1 MSVSIIIALMGAG
14 VLGIALGY
22 YLRYIHALTQKESIE
37 ISIKERVVEAEGKA
51 IKIVEKAEAK
61 VELLEKEKKQEFK
74 EVEEKLKEV
83 EEKLSKTEERLIR
96 KEEMLDKRQIDA
108 DSQIESVRDKIEQ
121 IKDIKVRLDER
132 EQSIESKI
140 AEVAALTKEEA
151 YQRIV
156 EKVEKEREADVLAR
170 IQKMQIRGEEQYD
183 EQARNIITAA
193 IHRIGNTLRV
203 DIMSSTIELPN
214 DEIKGKIIGKEG
226 RNVRAFERATGV
238 DVLIDDV
245 PGHITLS
252 SFDPVRR
259 EIARVALESLLS
271 DGRIQPAKIEEVVEK
286 ARTEVGTIVR
296 KMGEKAVYEAGV
308 PNLHPDLVKLVGRL
322 HFRTSYGQN
331 VLWHSVEMSHIAA
344 IIAEE
349 VGADVA
355 VARAGALLHDIGK
368 TVSQEVQGTHVE
380 IGIRILEKYGVDQKV
395 ILAMRAHHE
404 EYPYETP
411 ESIIVQVA
419 DAISGGRPGARRD
432 SIENYIKRLTEL
444 EKIATSMPG
453 VEKAFAIQAGREVR
467 VIVNPSKISDL
478 EAINLARSIAT
489 DIEEKLRYPGE
500 IKVNV
505 IRELRAIEYAK

>member
-1 MSVSIIIALMGAG
+1 MSLSIILALLGAG

-22 YLRYIHALTQKESIE
+22 YLRYIHALGQKASIE
-37 ISIKERVVEAEGKA
+37 VSIKERVVEAEEKA
-51 IKIVEKAEAK
+51 LKIIEKAEAK
-61 VELLEKEKKQEFK
+61 AESLEKEKKQEHK
-74 EVEEKLKEV
+74 ELEEKLG
-83 EEKLSKTEERLIR
+83 KTEERLIR
-96 KEEMLDKRQIDA
+96 KEEMLDKRQIDT
-108 DSQIESVRDKIEQ
+108 DSQIESVREKIEQ
-121 IKDIKVRLDER
+121 IKEIKARLDGR
-132 EQSIESKI
+132 EGEINAKI
-140 AEVAALTKEEA
+140 QEVAGLTKDEA
-151 YQRIV
+151 YERLVAQ
-156 EKVEKEREADVLAR
+156 VEKEREADILGR
-170 IQKMQIRGEEQYD
+170 IQKLQIRGEDQFD
-183 EQARNIITAA
+183 EQARNILTSA
-193 IHRIGNTLRV
+193 IHRIGNSLRV
-203 DIMSSTIELPN
+203 DIMSSTVELPS
-214 DEIKGKIIGKEG
+214 DEMKGKIIGKEG

-238 DVLIDDV
+238 DVLIDDT

-286 ARTEVGTIVR
+286 ARVEVGTIVR
-296 KMGEKAVYEAGV
+296 KMGEKAAYESGV
-308 PNLHPDLVKLVGRL
+308 TNLHPDLVKILGRL

-331 VLWHSVEMSHIAA
+331 VLWHSVEMAHISA

-349 VGADVA
+349 IGADVS

-380 IGIRILEKYGVDQKV
+380 IGIRILQKYNVDEKV
-395 ILAMRAHHE
+395 IVAMRAHHE
-404 EYPYETP
+404 EYPYDTP

-432 SIENYIKRLTEL
+432 SIENYVKRLKEL
-444 EKIATSMPG
+444 EEIAMSMPG

-467 VIVNPSKISDL
+467 VIVNPEKITDL
-478 EAINLARSIAT
+478 EAVNLARSIAT

-505 IRELRAIEYAK
+505 IRESRAIEYAR

>member
-1 MSVSIIIALMGAG
+1 MSLQIILALVGAG
-14 VLGIALGY
+14 VLGVALGY
-22 YLRYIHALTQKESIE
+22 YLRYIHAISKKESLE
-37 ISIKERVVEAEGKA
+37 LSIKERVLEAEEKA
-51 IKIVEKAEAK
+51 IKIVEKAEEK
-61 VELLEKEKKQEFK
+61 VETLEKEKKRE
-74 EVEEKLKEV
+74 LKEH
-83 EEKLSKTEERLIR
+83 EDKLEKTEERLIK
-96 KEEMLDKRQIDA
+96 KEELLDGRQIDI
-108 DSQIESVRDKIEQ
+108 DSEAEALRTKVEEV
-121 IKDIKVRLDER
+121 KDIKARLDER
-132 EQSIESKI
+132 TDELDVKLEEI
-140 AEVAALTKEEA
+140 AGLTKEEA
-151 YQRIV
+151 L
-156 EKVEKEREADVLAR
+156 ERVTKRMEETFQEDVQSR
-170 IQKMQIRGEEQYD
+170 IQKLKQRGD
-183 EQARNIITAA
+183 EQFDEEAKNILTTA
-193 IHRIGNTLRV
+193 IHRIGNSLRV
-203 DIMSSTIELPN
+203 DIMSSTIELPS
-214 DEIKGKIIGKEG
+214 DEMKGKIIGKEG

-238 DVLIDDV
+238 DVLIDDT

-259 EIARVALESLLS
+259 EIARVALEMLLA

-286 ARTEVGTIVR
+286 ARKEVGKIVV
-296 KMGEKAVYEAGV
+296 KMGEKAAYEAGV
-308 PNLHPDLVKLVGRL
+308 SGLHPDLIKILGRL

-349 VGADVA
+349 VGADVV

-380 IGIRILEKYGVDQKV
+380 IGIRILQKYGVDEKV

-411 ESIIVQVA
+411 ESMIVQVA

-432 SIENYIKRLTEL
+432 SIENYIKRLGEL
-444 EKIATSMPG
+444 EEIALEMPG

-467 VIVNPSKISDL
+467 VMVSPEKINDL
-478 EAINLARSIAT
+478 EAMNLARSIAT

-505 IRELRAIEYAK
+505 IRESRAIEYAR

>member
-1 MSVSIIIALMGAG
+1 MPLPIVFALLGVG

-22 YLRYIHALTQKESIE
+22 YLRYIHALSQKESIE
-37 ISIKERVVEAEGKA
+37 ISIKERVVEAEEKA
-51 IKIVEKAEAK
+51 IRIIEKAEAK
-61 VELLEKEKKQEFK
+61 AETLEKEKKQEFK
-74 EVEEKLKEV
+74 DQEDKLE
-83 EEKLSKTEERLIR
+83 KTEERLIR
-96 KEEMLDKRQIDA
+96 KEELLDKRQIDV
-108 DSQIESVRDKIEQ
+108 DSQIESVRNKIEQ
-121 IKDIKVRLDER
+121 IKDIKTRLDER
-132 EQSIESKI
+132 EQSIEKRI
-140 AEVAALTKEEA
+140 EEVAGLSKEEA
-151 YQRIV
+151 FQRVVAQV
-156 EKVEKEREADVLAR
+156 EKQYESDLASR
-170 IQKMQIRGEEQYD
+170 IQKLHIRGEEQFD
-183 EQARNIITAA
+183 DQARNIITAA

-203 DIMSSTIELPN
+203 DIMSSMVELPS
-214 DEIKGKIIGKEG
+214 DEMKGKIIGKEG

-238 DVLIDDV
+238 DVLIDDT

-259 EIARVALESLLS
+259 EIARVALEHLLS

-286 ARTEVGTIVR
+286 ARVEVGTIVK
-296 KMGEKAVYEAGV
+296 KMGEKAAYEAGV
-308 PNLHPDLVKLVGRL
+308 PGMHPDLVKILGRL

-331 VLWHSVEMSHIAA
+331 VLWHSVEMAHIAA

-380 IGIRILEKYGVDQKV
+380 IGIRILQKYGVDEKV
-395 ILAMRAHHE
+395 IVAMRAHHE
-404 EYPYETP
+404 EYPYDTP

-432 SIENYIKRLTEL
+432 SIENYIKRLTEM
-444 EKIATSMPG
+444 EEIATRMPG

-467 VIVNPSKISDL
+467 VIVNPEKISDV
-478 EAINLARSIAT
+478 EAHNLARSIAT

-505 IRELRAIEYAK
+505 IRESRAIEYAR

>member
-1 MSVSIIIALMGAG
+1 MPPSVLALVAL
-14 VLGIALGY
+14 VLGSALGY
-22 YLRYIHALTQKESIE
+22 YLRYQHALSQKRSIE
-37 ISIKERVVEAEGKA
+37 ITIKERVVEAEEKA
-51 IKIVEKAEAK
+51 LKIIEKAEAK
-61 VELLEKEKKQEFK
+61 AETFEREKKQEFK
-74 EVEEKLKEV
+74 DLEEKLA
-83 EEKLSKTEERLIR
+83 KTEDRLIR
-96 KEEMLDKRQIDA
+96 KEELLDKRQVDV
-108 DSQIESVRDKIEQ
+108 DTQIEDVRGKIEQ
-121 IKDIKVRLDER
+121 IKEIKGRLDER
-132 EQSIESKI
+132 EQSIEEKI
-140 AEVAALTKEEA
+140 AAVAGLSKEDA
-151 YQRIV
+151 YAHILERA
-156 EKVEKEREADVLAR
+156 EKLHETDLVAR
-170 IQKMQIRGEEQYD
+170 IQKLRIRGD
-183 EQARNIITAA
+183 EQFDEEARNIITSA

-203 DIMSSTIELPN
+203 DIMSSTIELPS
-214 DEIKGKIIGKEG
+214 DEMKGKIIGREG

-238 DVLIDDV
+238 DVLIDDT

-259 EIARVALESLLS
+259 EIARVALEHLLS

-296 KMGEKAVYEAGV
+296 KMGEKAAYEAGV
-308 PNLHPDLVKLVGRL
+308 PGLHPDLVKILGRL

-331 VLWHSVEMSHIAA
+331 VLWHSVEMAHIAA
-344 IIAEE
+344 IIAAE

-395 ILAMRAHHE
+395 IVAMRAHHE

-432 SIENYIKRLTEL
+432 SIENYIKRLGEL
-444 EKIATSMPG
+444 EEIATSMPG
-453 VEKAFAIQAGREVR
+453 VEKAFAIQAGREIR
-467 VIVNPSKISDL
+467 VIVNPEKVTDL
-478 EAINLARSIAT
+478 EAMNLARSIAT
-489 DIEEKLRYPGE
+489 DIEERLRYPGE

-505 IRELRAIEYAK
+505 IRESRAIEYAR

>member
-1 MSVSIIIALMGAG
+1 MPISFVFALIGAG

-22 YLRYIHALTQKESIE
+22 YLRYVHALSQKESIE
-37 ISIKERVVEAEGKA
+37 ISVKERVVEAEEKA
-51 IKIVEKAEAK
+51 IKIIEKAEAK
-61 VELLEKEKKQEFK
+61 AETLEKEKKQEFK
-74 EVEEKLKEV
+74 ELEEKLG
-83 EEKLSKTEERLIR
+83 KTEERLIK
-96 KEEMLDKRQIDA
+96 KEELLDKRQIDV
-108 DSQIESVRDKIEQ
+108 DSQIESVREKIDQ
-121 IKDIKVRLDER
+121 IKDLKVRLDGR
-132 EQSIESKI
+132 EMEIDTRLEQVAGLSKEEAFKKI
-140 AEVAALTKEEA
+140 AE
-151 YQRIV
+151 
-156 EKVEKEREADVLAR
+156 KVEHEYEGDLTAR
-170 IQKMQIRGEEQYD
+170 IQKLHIRGEEQFD
-183 EQARNIITAA
+183 EQARNIITSA

-214 DEIKGKIIGKEG
+214 DEMKGKIIGKEG

-238 DVLIDDV
+238 DVLIDET

-259 EIARVALESLLS
+259 EIARVALETLLS

-286 ARTEVGTIVR
+286 ARGEVGTIVK
-296 KMGEKAVYEAGV
+296 KMGEKAAYEANV
-308 PNLHPDLVKLVGRL
+308 TNLHPDLVKILGRL

-331 VLWHSVEMSHIAA
+331 VLWHSVEMAHISA

-368 TVSQEVQGTHVE
+368 TVSQEVQGTHVD
-380 IGIRILEKYGVDQKV
+380 IGIRILQKYGVDEKV

-411 ESIIVQVA
+411 EAIIVQVA

-432 SIENYIKRLTEL
+432 SIENYIKRLADIE
-444 EKIATSMPG
+444 EIALKMPG

-467 VIVNPSKISDL
+467 VIVNPEKITDF
-478 EAINLARSIAT
+478 EAHSLARSIAT

-505 IRELRAIEYAK
+505 IRESRAVEYAR

>member
-1 MSVSIIIALMGAG
+1 MPLPIIFALIGAG
-14 VLGIALGY
+14 VLGVALGY
-22 YLRYIHALTQKESIE
+22 YLRYVHALSQKESIE
-37 ISIKERVVEAEGKA
+37 ISIKERVVEAEEKA
-51 IKIVEKAEAK
+51 LKIIEKAEAK
-61 VELLEKEKKQEFK
+61 AESLEKEKKQEFK
-74 EVEEKLKEV
+74 EQEEKLE
-83 EEKLSKTEERLIR
+83 KTEERLIR
-96 KEEMLDKRQIDA
+96 KEELLDKRQVDV
-108 DSQIESVRDKIEQ
+108 DSQIESVREKIEQ
-121 IKDIKVRLDER
+121 IKEIKGRLDER
-132 EQSIESKI
+132 EGEIGARIE
-140 AEVAALTKEEA
+140 AVAHLTEEA
-151 YQRIV
+151 ARDEVIHKA
-156 EKVEKEREADVLAR
+156 EKHYEADILAR
-170 IQKMQIRGEEQYD
+170 IQKLHIRGEEQFD
-183 EQARNIITAA
+183 EQAKNIITSA

-203 DIMSSTIELPN
+203 DIMSSTVELPS
-214 DEIKGKIIGKEG
+214 DEMKGKIIGKEG

-238 DVLIDDV
+238 DVLIDDT

-286 ARTEVGTIVR
+286 ARAEVGTIVR
-296 KMGEKAVYEAGV
+296 KMGEKAAYEAGV
-308 PNLHPDLVKLVGRL
+308 PNLHPDLVKILGRL

-331 VLWHSVEMSHIAA
+331 VLWHSVEMAHIAA

-349 VGADVA
+349 VGADVG

-380 IGIRILEKYGVDQKV
+380 IGIRILQKYNVDERV
-395 ILAMRAHHE
+395 IVAMRAHHE
-404 EYPYETP
+404 EYPYDTP

-432 SIENYIKRLTEL
+432 SIENYIKRLGEL
-444 EKIATSMPG
+444 EDIATSMPG

-467 VIVNPSKISDL
+467 VIVNPEKISDL
-478 EAINLARSIAT
+478 EALNLARSIAT

-505 IRELRAIEYAK
+505 IRESRAIEYAR

>member
-1 MSVSIIIALMGAG
+1 MPESFVFALGAG
-14 VLGIALGY
+14 VLGIAIGY

-37 ISIKERVVEAEGKA
+37 ISLKERVVDAEEKA
-51 IKIVEKAEAK
+51 IKIIEKAEAK
-61 VELLEKEKKQEFK
+61 AETLEKEKKQEFK
-74 EVEEKLKEV
+74 EQEEKLG
-83 EEKLSKTEERLIR
+83 KTEERLIR
-96 KEEMLDKRQIDA
+96 KEEMLDKRQIDV
-108 DSQIESVRDKIEQ
+108 DSQIESVRNKIEQ
-121 IKDIKVRLDER
+121 IKDIKARLDER
-132 EQSIESKI
+132 EQTIGTKLE
-140 AEVAALTKEEA
+140 EVAGLTKPDA
-151 YQRIV
+151 YTRLIEQ
-156 EKVEKEREADVLAR
+156 VEKEYEGDLVSR
-170 IQKMQIRGEEQYD
+170 IQKLHMRGEEQFD
-183 EQARNIITAA
+183 EQARNIITSA
-193 IHRIGNTLRV
+193 IHRIGNSLRV

-238 DVLIDDV
+238 DVLIDET

-259 EIARVALESLLS
+259 EIARVALETLLS

-296 KMGEKAVYEAGV
+296 KMGEKAAYEAGV
-308 PNLHPDLVKLVGRL
+308 TNLHPDLVKILGRL

-331 VLWHSVEMSHIAA
+331 VLWHSVEMAHIAA

-349 VGADVA
+349 VGADVY

-380 IGIRILEKYGVDQKV
+380 IGIRILQKYGVDEKV
-395 ILAMRAHHE
+395 IIAMRAHHE
-404 EYPYETP
+404 EYPYDTP

-432 SIENYIKRLTEL
+432 SIENYIKRLAEL
-444 EKIATSMPG
+444 EEIATKMPG

-467 VIVNPSKISDL
+467 VIVNPEKITDI
-478 EAINLARSIAT
+478 EAHNLARSIAT

-500 IKVNV
+500 IKVHV
-505 IRELRAIEYAK
+505 IRESRAVEYAR